1 MTTIQLREKTVIFI
15 DGSNFYA
22 AARALGMDIDY
33 ARMRAYFA
41 QDTNLLRV
49 CYYTAL
55 PEDQEYSPLR
65 PLIDWLD
72 YNGYSVISKLTRE
85 FTDPETGKRRVKGN
99 MDMEI
104 ALDMLRLTPHI
115 DHAILF
121 SGDGDFCRLLEDVQ
135 SSGVRVSVVSTTRTS
150 PPMVADSLRRM
161 ADDFI
166 EMENIREFITRPPR
180 PAACRAHQARLID
193 RGDRGAWVTPA
204 ELPGSIASGRVPV
217 RPDALS
223 RPFQAGSA

>member
-1 MTTIQLREKTVIFI
+1 VLFI

-22 AARALGMDIDY
+22 AARSLGMDIDY
-33 ARMRAYFA
+33 ARMRAHFA
-41 QDTNLLRV
+41 HNARLIRA

-72 YNGYSVISKLTRE
+72 YNGYSVVSKLTRE

-104 ALDMLRLTPHI
+104 ALDMLRLAPKI
-115 DHAILF
+115 EHAILF

-135 SSGVRVSVVSTTRTS
+135 GMGVRVTVVSTTKTS
-150 PPMVADSLRRM
+150 PPMAADSLRRM
-161 ADDFI
+161 ADEFI
-166 EMENIREFITRPPR
+166 EMEDLREFITRPPR
-180 PAACRAHQARLID
+180 D
-193 RGDRGAWVTPA
+193 NVESA
-204 ELPGSIASGRVPV
+204 EA
-217 RPDALS
+217 
-223 RPFQAGSA
+223 

>member
-1 MTTIQLREKTVIFI
+1 MTDNIYRERTVLFI

-22 AARALGMDIDY
+22 SARTLGMDIDY

-41 QDTNLLRV
+41 QNAHLIRA

-72 YNGYSVISKLTRE
+72 YNGYSVVSKLNRE

-104 ALDMLRLTPHI
+104 ALDMLRLAPKI
-115 DHAILF
+115 EHAILF

-135 SSGVRVSVVSTTRTS
+135 GMGVRVTVVSTTKTS
-150 PPMVADSLRRM
+150 PPMAADSLRRM
-161 ADDFI
+161 ADEFI
-166 EMENIREFITRPPR
+166 ELENLREFITRPPR
-180 PAACRAHQARLID
+180 DNVESEPA
-193 RGDRGAWVTPA
+193 
-204 ELPGSIASGRVPV
+204 
-217 RPDALS
+217 
-223 RPFQAGSA
+223 

>member
-1 MTTIQLREKTVIFI
+1 LQHRFSSKFIYREKIMTNTQTLDRTALFI

-33 ARMRAYFA
+33 AKMRQYFATDAKLLRAY
-41 QDTNLLRV
+41 
-49 CYYTAL
+49 YYTAL
-55 PEDQEYSPLR
+55 PEDNDFSPLR

-72 YNGYSVISKLTRE
+72 YNGYAVVSKLTRE

-104 ALDMLRLTPHI
+104 ALDMLKLAPHI

-135 SSGVRVSVVSTTRTS
+135 GMGVRVSVVSSTKTT
-150 PPMVADSLRRM
+150 PPMAADTLRRM

-166 EMENIREFITRPPR
+166 EMESIREHITRAPR
-180 PAACRAHQARLID
+180 QRS
-193 RGDRGAWVTPA
+193 TPDG
-204 ELPGSIASGRVPV
+204 ED
-217 RPDALS
+217 DA
-223 RPFQAGSA
+223 

>member
-1 MTTIQLREKTVIFI
+1 MAEISYRDRTVLFI

-22 AARALGMDIDY
+22 AARTLGMDIDY
-33 ARMRAYFA
+33 ARMRAHFA
-41 QDTNLLRV
+41 QNANMIRAY
-49 CYYTAL
+49 YYTAL

-72 YNGYSVISKLTRE
+72 YNGYSVVSKLTRE
-85 FTDPETGKRRVKGN
+85 FTDPDTGKRRIKGN

-104 ALDMLRLTPHI
+104 ALDMLRLAPKI

-135 SSGVRVSVVSTTRTS
+135 GMGVRVTVVSTTKTS

-161 ADDFI
+161 ADEFI
-166 EMENIREFITRPPR
+166 EMEDLRGSITRPPR
-180 PAACRAHQARLID
+180 TTDDTVEA
-193 RGDRGAWVTPA
+193 
-204 ELPGSIASGRVPV
+204 
-217 RPDALS
+217 
-223 RPFQAGSA
+223 